1 MLTEV
6 ISEFAIHV
14 LDTTG
19 YAGAAFLMGLESMV
33 FPVPSEAV
41 MPFVGFLV
49 ADGKWGLL
57 QAILATSLGSF
68 LGSYLSYLMGYYGGR
83 PFVLSVGK
91 YLLRD
96 VHDLEMTERFF
107 HRRGGALTLFICRFI
122 PVVGRLVAISQD
134 IGPPGSVTLGLQAR
148 FWPFALADTIGTTM
162 WNSFLLYY
170 GFKLRENWS
179 REPKQHPDLPPPFRR
194 AHRGPAGGQHRLVRV
209 VQAQAQAGHA
219 GRVAEAYTQ
228 EAPGTP
234 IGCAGGFWLSK
245 SSASGRGSRPG
256 RSRGPAPAR

>member
-49 ADGKWGLL
+49 ADGKWGLI

-91 YLLRD
+91 YLLLD

-107 HRRGGALTLFICRFI
+107 HRRGGALTLFLCRFI
-122 PVVGRLVAISQD
+122 PVVRHLVSIPAG
-134 IGPPGSVTLGLQAR
+134 IGKMR
-148 FWPFALADTIGTTM
+148 FWPFALATTIGATL
-162 WNSFLLYY
+162 WNSFLLYCGY
-170 GFKLRENWS
+170 KLRENWS
-179 REPKQHPDLPPPFRR
+179 MVQTYRHHFDALIVGMLAASIAWYVWYKLRRRR
-194 AHRGPAGGQHRLVRV
+194 AVR
-209 VQAQAQAGHA
+209 
-219 GRVAEAYTQ
+219 AE
-228 EAPGTP
+228 
-234 IGCAGGFWLSK
+234 
-245 SSASGRGSRPG
+245 
-256 RSRGPAPAR
+256 